1 MPEICWPEVDERS
14 VLVQAWT
21 AGIPG
26 LEVRQE
32 RDRLSDTCLKSIPL
46 LAKANNFLSI
56 DRIYYSVFL
65 SGINPI

>member
-1 MPEICWPEVDERS
+1 LI
-14 VLVQAWT
+14 

-46 LAKANNFLSI
+46 LAKADDFLLI

-65 SGINPI
+65 SEINPI